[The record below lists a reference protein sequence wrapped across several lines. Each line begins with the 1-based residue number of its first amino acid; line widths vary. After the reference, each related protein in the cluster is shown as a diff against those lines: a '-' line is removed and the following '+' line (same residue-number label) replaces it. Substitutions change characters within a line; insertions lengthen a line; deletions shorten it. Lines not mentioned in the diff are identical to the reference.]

1 MNQLVPLAGA
11 TADSRRPQTVLTS
24 DGCALTVLDNALG
37 HSVRVTAAGLYRYR
51 CDFNGS
57 SVQGVAVLDEDGLV
71 LVDLPGDWNGP
82 DLELFAREAGIPL
95 MDARSHPAARVRAAL
110 AGRAPGWQRL
120 RGLPRPTP
128 AAWRKPVAIC
138 AGVVGIGLMIYL
150 ASTGMWFAWRG
161 LSSIG
166 RLLLDVVEAK
176 WLMVAFSPALLVI
189 RPILARVQ
197 RGRIRKGAVLGAS
210 GGPCLGLDSM
220 RRLRIFHGNDTIA
233 TLHTEESRRS
243 ALRGGESR
251 GGQSQGG
258 ESRGEESQGGESRG
272 GESRG
277 GASSLLLYRYEDLT
291 GLIILDRAGRPLH
304 HLPGRW
310 PPEDAH
316 RFAQR
321 HNLGLGV
328 HRVSREEYLTLT
340 ETAKDATP

>member
-24 DGCALTVLDNALG
+24 DGRTLTVLDNALG

-71 LVDLPGDWNGP
+71 LVDLPGDWNDP

-210 GGPCLGLDSM
+210 GGPYLGLDSM
-220 RRLRIFHGNDTIA
+220 GRLRIFHGNDTIA
-233 TLHTEESRRS
+233 TLHTE
-243 ALRGGESR
+243 
-251 GGQSQGG
+251 
-258 ESRGEESQGGESRG
+258 ESRG

-291 GLIILDRAGRPLH
+291 GLVILDRAGRPLH